1 MFDFRWC
8 EILNNI
14 LRIDMFH
21 NNNYYIVNRNKI
33 KNILFIVLDLLS
45 FHIRNNQPKLSDFDL
60 IALASIRTNNN
71 LLISIIL
78 TLVFLGMMFATFC
91 SRTFLISLVTIIDI
105 QLLCVWCSNRLMIG
119 HAESVVQIHIYWQPK
134 GQYAHC

>member
-1 MFDFRWC
+1 MKGQEMFDFRWC

-105 QLLCVWCSNRLMIG
+105 QLLCV
-119 HAESVVQIHIYWQPK
+119 
-134 GQYAHC
+134 